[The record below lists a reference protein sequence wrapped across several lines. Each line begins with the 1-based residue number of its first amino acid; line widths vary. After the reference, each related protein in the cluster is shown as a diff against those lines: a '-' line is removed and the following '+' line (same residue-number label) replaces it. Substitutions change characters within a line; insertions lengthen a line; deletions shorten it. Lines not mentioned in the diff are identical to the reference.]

1 MSPSPGEISGTPTAV
16 GKFNFTIMAADAF
29 GDSNTQSYL
38 IVVSAAVPPL
48 TFAAIPAETYGNA
61 PFTVS
66 ASSAS
71 SGAVTYSMTSGPAT
85 IADST
90 VTLTGAG
97 TVVLSASQAASGNY
111 AAATGSATFTV
122 GKATA
127 AINVTP
133 YNVIYDGN
141 AHTATGTATG
151 VGGANLNADLT
162 LSGTNHTNAG
172 SYATDPW
179 SFSDATGNYASA
191 SGTVSDQISAETVSL
206 NFASIPTHT
215 YGDAQFTVSAT
226 SVSGGAVTYSVT
238 CGPATVNATTGL
250 VTLTPP
256 GAAPAIMVLSASQA
270 ASGNYAVSTTS
281 TSFTVDPALSIT
293 TTSPLP
299 TGVVRTAYSQPLQA
313 TGGTGSYTWSL
324 VSGGTQLAGLG
335 LTFNPGAAGVGATA
349 SVTSSSA
356 ILGGPVSFTVQVSD
370 NASPA
375 HTVQATFTVTVSSY
389 SITTTTLS
397 PNYVYTGS
405 IYSATIN
412 ALGGTSPYT
421 WTVFSGGS
429 ALTAAGLS
437 LSTGTGLSNTIFG
450 NVPSG
455 ATTGPINFTV
465 KVVDANGISITQAYL
480 LTVYGALSLTT
491 PDTTV
496 PGPAVIGQSYTGNNI
511 FASGGNGSYS
521 WAVTGLTSGLTYN
534 TTGNPLVISGTPP
547 TTSQTIN
554 ASVTLTDTTTGKTLG
569 PAVYNIVVALLTPL
583 TLPASNPTSLPS
595 ATINQQYNGAI
606 NASGG
611 SGSGYVWSIN
621 GTAVPTDETTSVPK
635 TGHAD
640 YGNLLKLS
648 DSK

>member
-1 MSPSPGEISGTPTAV
+1 
-16 GKFNFTIMAADAF
+16 
-29 GDSNTQSYL
+29 
-38 IVVSAAVPPL
+38 
-48 TFAAIPAETYGNA
+48 
-61 PFTVS
+61 
-66 ASSAS
+66 
-71 SGAVTYSMTSGPAT
+71 
-85 IADST
+85 
-90 VTLTGAG
+90 
-97 TVVLSASQAASGNY
+97 
-111 AAATGSATFTV
+111 
-122 GKATA
+122 
-127 AINVTP
+127 
-133 YNVIYDGN
+133 
-141 AHTATGTATG
+141 
-151 VGGANLNADLT
+151 
-162 LSGTNHTNAG
+162 
-172 SYATDPW
+172 
-179 SFSDATGNYASA
+179 
-191 SGTVSDQISAETVSL
+191 
-206 NFASIPTHT
+206 
-215 YGDAQFTVSAT
+215 
-226 SVSGGAVTYSVT
+226 
-238 CGPATVNATTGL
+238 
-250 VTLTPP
+250 
-256 GAAPAIMVLSASQA
+256 
-270 ASGNYAVSTTS
+270 
-281 TSFTVDPALSIT
+281 
-293 TTSPLP
+293 
-299 TGVVRTAYSQPLQA
+299 
-313 TGGTGSYTWSL
+313 
-324 VSGGTQLAGLG
+324 
-335 LTFNPGAAGVGATA
+335 
-349 SVTSSSA
+349 
-356 ILGGPVSFTVQVSD
+356 
-370 NASPA
+370 
-375 HTVQATFTVTVSSY
+375 
-389 SITTTTLS
+389 
-397 PNYVYTGS
+397 VYTGS